1 MVVLSG
7 VFVVVCVVCDVLVV
21 TGRAGQVLDLTRGA
35 TAIPRMPRAL
45 RGAQAHDSNDE
56 CQAAAAEA
64 ELTRLQESGEG
75 TAEDIERQ
83 QKRQED
89 YMRSYWARQDC
100 SKATA
105 RPRTGPRTTSSPSL
119 GQSRLNS
126 AS

>member
-56 CQAAAAEA
+56 CQAAAAEVGPPSPHV
-64 ELTRLQESGEG
+64 SGTQPPG
-75 TAEDIERQ
+75 SHGQPCRQ
-83 QKRQED
+83 
-89 YMRSYWARQDC
+89 YAAMALALCHVAALVLLIVPVSLVLVPLRS
-100 SKATA
+100 K
-105 RPRTGPRTTSSPSL
+105 G
-119 GQSRLNS
+119 
-126 AS
+126 